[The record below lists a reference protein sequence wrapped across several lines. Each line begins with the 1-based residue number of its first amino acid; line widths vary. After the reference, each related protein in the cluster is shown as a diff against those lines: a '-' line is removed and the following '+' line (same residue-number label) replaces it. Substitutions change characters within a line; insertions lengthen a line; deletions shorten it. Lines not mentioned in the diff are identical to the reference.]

1 MITIFISKF
10 KHLIFK
16 SLIFSTILSST
27 LSSSYVYGN
36 TQNEDILN
44 LQSQAAVVIDAQSG
58 RVLYD
63 KNANEKRPMA
73 SLTKVMTS
81 IMLVEN
87 CELDEL
93 IEVPSEATW
102 IGGSTV
108 GLKKGDKVTA
118 KALLYGMLL
127 PSGNDCAYTVAIH
140 IGGTIE
146 NFAKMM
152 NEKVRSMGIT
162 DTSFANPH
170 GLDNENHYTSAKSI
184 ALIAKYALKNK
195 YINEIVNTK
204 SATINFGS
212 FTKTL
217 NNTNALLRTY
227 DKADGIKTG
236 FTNGANRCLLAS
248 ATDNGRRYIAVIL
261 GAETTQIRFN
271 EAKQVLEHCFEEY
284 KTTDISNYLKFYIN
298 IPVTK
303 GNISF
308 YERSYSDTLSIPLSQ
323 DEYDR
328 IYVRQ
333 SVIENLTA
341 PVTIGSKI
349 GKFEVILD
357 DEILYEKEIFLEEN
371 IYKRS
376 PLDYFNESFK
386 SMFTDSFNFN
396 V

>member
-1 MITIFISKF
+1 MITIFISNF
-10 KHLIFK
+10 KQITFKLLI
-16 SLIFSTILSST
+16 SYIILTTIFPFATI
-27 LSSSYVYGN
+27 YGN
-36 TQNEDILN
+36 ENNTETLK
-44 LQSQAAVVIDAQSG
+44 LQSQAAVVIDNKTG
-58 RVLYD
+58 RVLFA
-63 KNANEKRPMA
+63 KNADEKRPMA
-73 SLTKVMTS
+73 SLTKIMTS

-93 IEVPSEATW
+93 IEVPSQATW

-127 PSGNDCAYTVAIH
+127 PSGNDCAYTVGIH

-146 NFAKMM
+146 NFANMM
-152 NEKVRSMGIT
+152 NEKVKSMGIT

-170 GLDNENHYTSAKSI
+170 GLDNENHYTSAKSM
-184 ALIAKYALKNK
+184 ALIARYALKNK
-195 YINEIVNTK
+195 DINEIVNTK
-204 SATINFGS
+204 TATVNFGS

-217 NNTNALLRTY
+217 TNTNALLRTY

-236 FTNGANRCLLAS
+236 FTNGANKCLLAS
-248 ATDNGRRYIAVIL
+248 ATDNDRRYIAVIL

-271 EAKQVLEHCFEEY
+271 EAKEILEYCFEKY

-303 GNISF
+303 GNINY
-308 YERSYSDTLSIPLSQ
+308 YEKSYSDTLSIPLSQ

-333 SVIENLTA
+333 SVTENLNA
-341 PVTIGSKI
+341 PVTIGTKI
-349 GKFEVILD
+349 GKFEVVLD
-357 DEILYEKEIFLEEN
+357 DEILYEKEVYIEEN
-371 IYKRS
+371 IYKKT
-376 PLDYFNESFK
+376 PLDYFNDSFK
-386 SMFTDSFNFN
+386 NMFKTSYNFN
-396 V
+396 I